1 MSPSFEGGAKWLG
14 KNISQTDL
22 NWKTCEIV
30 GLFNS
35 SNLQVT
41 ISRVTISVLK
51 GRPKRKFRPTRELL
65 SSRKP
70 IIFSFLFFSYF
81 FFDGSGQRVIF
92 SLYNYNAKYLKENFT
107 VRRIIFSLRID
118 KWKQTIS
125 FSASNCNTAPY
136 NFALK
141 KKKK

>member
-1 MSPSFEGGAKWLG
+1 MKRHLKSWPYLPMNTQPDNPTFQAYVASGTVPEFAIYRLRF
-14 KNISQTDL
+14 L
-22 NWKTCEIV
+22 RLV
-30 GLFNS
+30 F
-35 SNLQVT
+35 
-41 ISRVTISVLK
+41 VLR
-51 GRPKRKFRPTRELL
+51 GRPERKPTSGRL